1 MPRMRRT
8 LSSLIHAP
16 FAGLRVSALD
26 NAGDAVLVCR
36 LLACAPMKQARSFLP
51 LWALQFV
58 IGMFAVLLAVGL
70 FAALVGSVVRGPQTF
85 FDEVGKTVARI
96 APQPQADVRSD
107 AALKA
112 VIKALPD
119 GRLRVASVVADQ
131 DRVVFTVTAD
141 RAAVKAAVQSGDE
154 LRLSRTTGEIEI
166 VPTGLPGL
174 VDRLQQAIEDLRRS
188 WFGK

>member
-1 MPRMRRT
+1 MKR
-8 LSSLIHAP
+8 
-16 FAGLRVSALD
+16 AGA
-26 NAGDAVLVCR
+26 
-36 LLACAPMKQARSFLP
+36 FLP
-51 LWALQFV
+51 IWALQFV

-70 FAALVGSVVRGPQTF
+70 FAALVGSVVKGPQNF
-85 FDEVGKTVARI
+85 FDEVGKTVARV

-107 AALKA
+107 ADLKA

-154 LRLSRTTGEIEI
+154 LRVSRTTGEVEI
-166 VPTGLPGL
+166 APTGIPGL
-174 VDRLQQAIEDLRRS
+174 VDRLQRAIEDLRKS

>member
-1 MPRMRRT
+1 MKR
-8 LSSLIHAP
+8 
-16 FAGLRVSALD
+16 AGT
-26 NAGDAVLVCR
+26 
-36 LLACAPMKQARSFLP
+36 FLP
-51 LWALQFV
+51 IWALQFV
-58 IGMFAVLLAVGL
+58 IGMFAVLLAVSL
-70 FAALVGSVVRGPQTF
+70 FAALIGSVVRGPQTF

-96 APQPQADVRSD
+96 APQPQADMRSD
-107 AALKA
+107 SDLKA

-154 LRLSRTTGEIEI
+154 LRVSRTTGEVEI
-166 VPTGLPGL
+166 APTGIPGL

>member
-1 MPRMRRT
+1 MKR
-8 LSSLIHAP
+8 
-16 FAGLRVSALD
+16 AG
-26 NAGDAVLVCR
+26 
-36 LLACAPMKQARSFLP
+36 PFLP

-70 FAALVGSVVRGPQTF
+70 FAALIGSVVRGPATF

-96 APQPQADVRSD
+96 APQPQADIRSD
-107 AALKA
+107 ADLKA
-112 VIKALPD
+112 VIKAMPA

-141 RAAVKAAVQSGDE
+141 RAAVKAAVQAGDE
-154 LRLSRTTGEIEI
+154 LRLSRTGEVEI
-166 VPTGLPGL
+166 VPTGIPGL
-174 VDRLQQAIEDLRRS
+174 VDRIQRAIEELRRS

>member
-1 MPRMRRT
+1 MKR
-8 LSSLIHAP
+8 
-16 FAGLRVSALD
+16 AGA
-26 NAGDAVLVCR
+26 
-36 LLACAPMKQARSFLP
+36 FLP

-70 FAALVGSVVRGPQTF
+70 FAALIGSVVRGPATF

-96 APQPQADVRSD
+96 APQPQADIRSD
-107 AALKA
+107 AELKA
-112 VIKALPD
+112 IIKALPD

-141 RAAVKAAVQSGDE
+141 RAAVKAAVQPGDE
-154 LRLSRTTGEIEI
+154 LRLSRSGEVEI
-166 VPTGLPGL
+166 APTGIPGL
-174 VDRLQQAIEDLRRS
+174 VDRIQQAIEDLRRS

>member
-1 MPRMRRT
+1 VKR
-8 LSSLIHAP
+8 
-16 FAGLRVSALD
+16 AGA
-26 NAGDAVLVCR
+26 
-36 LLACAPMKQARSFLP
+36 FLP
-51 LWALQFV
+51 IWALQFV

-70 FAALVGSVVRGPQTF
+70 FAALIGSVVKGPQNF
-85 FDEVGKTVARI
+85 FDEVGRTVARV

-107 AALKA
+107 ADLKA

-154 LRLSRTTGEIEI
+154 LRVSRTTGELEI
-166 VPTGLPGL
+166 APTGIPGL
-174 VDRLQQAIEDLRRS
+174 VDRLQQAIEDLRKS

>member
-1 MPRMRRT
+1 MKR
-8 LSSLIHAP
+8 
-16 FAGLRVSALD
+16 AGT
-26 NAGDAVLVCR
+26 
-36 LLACAPMKQARSFLP
+36 FLP
-51 LWALQFV
+51 IWALQFV

-70 FAALVGSVVRGPQTF
+70 FAALIGSVVKGPQNF
-85 FDEVGKTVARI
+85 FDEVGKTVARV

-107 AALKA
+107 ADLKA

-141 RAAVKAAVQSGDE
+141 RGAVKAAVQSGDE
-154 LRLSRTTGEIEI
+154 LRVSRTTGEVEI
-166 VPTGLPGL
+166 APTGIPGL
-174 VDRLQQAIEDLRRS
+174 VDRLQQAIEELRKS

>member
-1 MPRMRRT
+1 VKR
-8 LSSLIHAP
+8 
-16 FAGLRVSALD
+16 AGT
-26 NAGDAVLVCR
+26 
-36 LLACAPMKQARSFLP
+36 FLP
-51 LWALQFV
+51 IWALQFV

-70 FAALVGSVVRGPQTF
+70 FAALIGSVVKGPQNF
-85 FDEVGKTVARI
+85 FDEVGRTVARV

-107 AALKA
+107 ADLKA

-154 LRLSRTTGEIEI
+154 LRVSRTTGEVEI
-166 VPTGLPGL
+166 APTGIPGL
-174 VDRLQQAIEDLRRS
+174 VDRLQQAIDDLRRS

>member
-1 MPRMRRT
+1 VKR
-8 LSSLIHAP
+8 
-16 FAGLRVSALD
+16 AGA
-26 NAGDAVLVCR
+26 
-36 LLACAPMKQARSFLP
+36 FLP

-70 FAALVGSVVRGPQTF
+70 FVALIGSVVRGPATF

-96 APQPQADVRSD
+96 APQPQADIRSD

-112 VIKALPD
+112 VIKAMPD
-119 GRLRVASVVADQ
+119 GRLRVASIVADQ

-141 RAAVKAAVQSGDE
+141 RAAVKAAVQAGDE
-154 LRLSRTTGEIEI
+154 LRLSRTGDVEI
-166 VPTGLPGL
+166 VPTGIPGL
-174 VDRLQQAIEDLRRS
+174 VDRIQQAIDELRRS

>member
-1 MPRMRRT
+1 M
-8 LSSLIHAP
+8 
-16 FAGLRVSALD
+16 
-26 NAGDAVLVCR
+26 
-36 LLACAPMKQARSFLP
+36 FLP
-51 LWALQFV
+51 IWALQFV

-70 FAALVGSVVRGPQTF
+70 FAALIGSVVKGPQNF
-85 FDEVGKTVARI
+85 FDEVGRTVARV

-107 AALKA
+107 ADLKA

-154 LRLSRTTGEIEI
+154 LRLSRTTGEVEI
-166 VPTGLPGL
+166 APTGIPGL
-174 VDRLQQAIEDLRRS
+174 VDRLQQAIEDLRKS

>member
-1 MPRMRRT
+1 MKR
-8 LSSLIHAP
+8 
-16 FAGLRVSALD
+16 AGT
-26 NAGDAVLVCR
+26 
-36 LLACAPMKQARSFLP
+36 FLP
-51 LWALQFV
+51 IWALQFV

-70 FAALVGSVVRGPQTF
+70 FAALIGSVVKGPQNF
-85 FDEVGKTVARI
+85 FDEVGRTVARV
-96 APQPQADVRSD
+96 APQPQADIRSD
-107 AALKA
+107 ADLKA

-154 LRLSRTTGEIEI
+154 LRVSRTTGEVEI
-166 VPTGLPGL
+166 APTGIPGL
-174 VDRLQQAIEDLRRS
+174 VDRLQQAIEDLRKS

>member
-1 MPRMRRT
+1 VKR
-8 LSSLIHAP
+8 
-16 FAGLRVSALD
+16 AGT
-26 NAGDAVLVCR
+26 
-36 LLACAPMKQARSFLP
+36 FLP
-51 LWALQFV
+51 IWALQFV

-70 FAALVGSVVRGPQTF
+70 FAALIGSVVKGPQNF
-85 FDEVGKTVARI
+85 FDEVGRTVARV

-107 AALKA
+107 ADLKA

-154 LRLSRTTGEIEI
+154 LRVSRTTGEVEI
-166 VPTGLPGL
+166 APTGIPGL
-174 VDRLQQAIEDLRRS
+174 VDRLQQAIEELRRS

>member
-1 MPRMRRT
+1 
-8 LSSLIHAP
+8 
-16 FAGLRVSALD
+16 
-26 NAGDAVLVCR
+26 
-36 LLACAPMKQARSFLP
+36 MKQARSFLP

-58 IGMFAVLLAVGL
+58 IGMFAVLLTVGL
-70 FAALVGSVVRGPQTF
+70 FAALVGSVVRGPATF

-96 APQPQADVRSD
+96 APQPQADIRSD
-107 AALKA
+107 AELRA

-141 RAAVKAAVQSGDE
+141 RAAVKAAVQAGDE
-154 LRLSRTTGEIEI
+154 LRLSRTGEVEI
-166 VPTGLPGL
+166 VPTGIPGL
-174 VDRLQQAIEDLRRS
+174 VDRIQRAIEDLRRS

>member
-1 MPRMRRT
+1 MKR
-8 LSSLIHAP
+8 
-16 FAGLRVSALD
+16 AGA
-26 NAGDAVLVCR
+26 
-36 LLACAPMKQARSFLP
+36 FLP

-70 FAALVGSVVRGPQTF
+70 FVALIGSVVRGPATF

-96 APQPQADVRSD
+96 APQPQADIRSD

-112 VIKALPD
+112 VIKAMPD
-119 GRLRVASVVADQ
+119 GRLRVASIVADQ

-141 RAAVKAAVQSGDE
+141 RGAVKAAVQAGDE
-154 LRLSRTTGEIEI
+154 LRLSRTGDVEI
-166 VPTGLPGL
+166 VPTGIPGL
-174 VDRLQQAIEDLRRS
+174 VDRIQQAIDELRRS

>member
-1 MPRMRRT
+1 VKR
-8 LSSLIHAP
+8 
-16 FAGLRVSALD
+16 AGT
-26 NAGDAVLVCR
+26 
-36 LLACAPMKQARSFLP
+36 FLP
-51 LWALQFV
+51 IWALQFV

-70 FAALVGSVVRGPQTF
+70 FAALIGSVVKGPQNF
-85 FDEVGKTVARI
+85 FDEVGRTVARV

-107 AALKA
+107 ADLKA

-154 LRLSRTTGEIEI
+154 LRVSRTTGEVEI
-166 VPTGLPGL
+166 APTGIPGL

>member
-1 MPRMRRT
+1 VKR
-8 LSSLIHAP
+8 
-16 FAGLRVSALD
+16 AGA
-26 NAGDAVLVCR
+26 
-36 LLACAPMKQARSFLP
+36 FLP

-70 FAALVGSVVRGPQTF
+70 FAALIGSVVRGPATF

-96 APQPQADVRSD
+96 APQPQADIRSD
-107 AALKA
+107 AELKA
-112 VIKALPD
+112 IIKALPD

-141 RAAVKAAVQSGDE
+141 RAAVKAAVQPGDE
-154 LRLSRTTGEIEI
+154 LRLSRSGEVEI
-166 VPTGLPGL
+166 APTGIPGL
-174 VDRLQQAIEDLRRS
+174 VDRIQQAIEDLRRS

>member
-1 MPRMRRT
+1 M
-8 LSSLIHAP
+8 
-16 FAGLRVSALD
+16 
-26 NAGDAVLVCR
+26 
-36 LLACAPMKQARSFLP
+36 FLP
-51 LWALQFV
+51 IWALQFV

-70 FAALVGSVVRGPQTF
+70 FAALVGSVVKGPQNF
-85 FDEVGKTVARI
+85 FDEVGKTVARV

-107 AALKA
+107 ADLKA

-154 LRLSRTTGEIEI
+154 LRVSRTTGEVEI
-166 VPTGLPGL
+166 APTGIPGL
-174 VDRLQQAIEDLRRS
+174 VDRLQKAIEDLRKS